1 MRAFPLALIML
12 ILLGAGC
19 SNSELHSSQNLRSQA
34 DSISYAVGMALG
46 KTYQEQEVEIV
57 PSLVYQGL
65 RDYLFTDT
73 VTMSDSLMQQ
83 LLARMEEEVRRNQE
97 ARLRQMASQQES
109 RSQAFLD
116 SNRQVAGV
124 RELSSGLQ
132 YQVIEEGLG
141 TSPVVTSK
149 VKIIYRGRLLNGEE
163 FGRTAEEP
171 VLVTVEEMIPGITMA
186 LTYMKPGGL
195 WRLFIPPHLA
205 YGNSGRPPSIPP
217 NAVLIYDLRLLEIVR

>member
-83 LLARMEEEVRRNQE
+83 LLARMEDKIRNNQAE
-97 ARLRQMASQQES
+97 KLRLRASQEEI

-116 SNRQVAGV
+116 SNRRAKSV
-124 RELSSGLQ
+124 RELPSGLQ
-132 YQVIEEGLG
+132 YKILEEGLG

-149 VKIIYRGRLLNGEE
+149 VKITYQGRLLGGQE
-163 FGRTAEEP
+163 FSQSGDGP
-171 VLVTVEEMIPGITMA
+171 ILVSVEEMIPGITVA
-186 LTYMKPGGL
+186 LTHMKPGGL

-205 YGNSGRPPSIPP
+205 FGHTGRPPSIPP
-217 NAVLIYDLRLLEIVR
+217 NAVLIYDLRLIEIVR